1 MRNNLVER
9 LKGAAFNL
17 VLFLAA
23 VYLFYLAG
31 YFQYDIRE
39 GQLGPGFW
47 PRLLLGLVIV
57 LTFYDIVLGLVKGS
71 TASEVKGVLGNKDQ
85 SNQEEKDGLPEE
97 ENKRYPMLLFIGCLM
112 TLAYVFLINIIGF
125 AICTFLYLAG
135 FMYAGRY
142 RRHTVIIVSSLLGT
156 LFFVFLFIKV
166 VYVSLPTGVPP
177 FEGITLMIYSLLGV
191 S

>member
-1 MRNNLVER
+1 VQNNLVER

-57 LTFYDIVLGLVKGS
+57 LTFYDIVLGLVRGS
-71 TASEVKGVLGNKDQ
+71 TAGEVKGVLGNKDQ
-85 SNQEEKDGLPEE
+85 ANQEEDGLPEE

-125 AICTFLYLAG
+125 TICTFLYLAG

-177 FEGITLMIYSLLGV
+177 FEGLTLIIYSLLGIH
-191 S
+191 